1 MLKNIR
7 LILLK
12 FVSSQT
18 DRESAVFLDEQAN
31 IIITQGCQRQISIKQ
46 MHTNPLKMK
55 KTSGFH
61 REGDLSSERGAS
73 RRSQKKQAQKIAS
86 GKSAALRS
94 GSQAFVKVPSGF
106 TNDRWQPP
114 GSI

>member
-31 IIITQGCQRQISIKQ
+31 IIIAQGCQRQISIKQ
-46 MHTNPLKMK
+46 MHTNPLKLK

-73 RRSQKKQAQKIAS
+73 RRSPKKTGTKNRFREERGIKIW
-86 GKSAALRS
+86 
-94 GSQAFVKVPSGF
+94 VTGF
-106 TNDRWQPP
+106 CESSLWLYE
-114 GSI
+114 